1 MEKETF
7 FNSFLN
13 GNTPL
18 SGNFFGVTE
27 SCHLMTMSCTY
38 LENRLLIHSYYNV
51 HAMPT
56 THLAFLMNQVGTR

>member
-1 MEKETF
+1 MLKII
-7 FNSFLN
+7 NSKR
-13 GNTPL
+13 
-18 SGNFFGVTE
+18 SGPIFVIVY
-27 SCHLMTMSCTY
+27 TY

>member
-1 MEKETF
+1 MF
-7 FNSFLN
+7 
-13 GNTPL
+13 
-18 SGNFFGVTE
+18 VIVY
-27 SCHLMTMSCTY
+27 TY

>member
-1 MEKETF
+1 MIKYIF
-7 FNSFLN
+7 IKVHSLGIYYICNI
-13 GNTPL
+13 
-18 SGNFFGVTE
+18 NFVY
-27 SCHLMTMSCTY
+27 TY